1 MNKFHINTAGEAGQC
16 KAVNGKCPF
25 GSESEHFTSA
35 EAAREAFEARQESFA
50 TPAKRETA
58 YVAAAL
64 KEHRSTFTPKS
75 GAAEL
80 EALFAHLDD
89 QLIEANPE
97 ASAAKRAELRG
108 KLLLQLGAPKNYGDD
123 DNPSWAWPTAK
134 DREAAVLE
142 VASEARKLHGDD
154 STLFRQWGKIHADF
168 KTVDSRDR
176 KLVLVNDKTRG
187 AILTPWY
194 GPKILESLKSED

>member
-1 MNKFHINTAGEAGQC
+1 MNKFHINAAGEAGQC

-64 KEHRSTFTPKS
+64 KEHRSTFTPKA
-75 GAAEL
+75 GAEER
-80 EALFAHLDD
+80 EALFEYVDD
-89 QLIEANPE
+89 QLVEANPE
-97 ASAAKRAELRG
+97 ATPAKIAELRG
-108 KLLLQLGAPKNYGDD
+108 KLLVQLGHPKNYGDD

-142 VASEARKLHGDD
+142 VASEARKIHGEN
-154 STLFRQWGKIHADF
+154 STLFRQWGKIHSDF
-168 KTVDSRDR
+168 KTVDAKGR
-176 KLVLVNDKTRG
+176 KLVMVNAPGKGSVLV
-187 AILTPWY
+187 PWY